1 MLFVYHYYNMRYTN
15 ILIIQPFGCVEI
27 EERGGQLINEVVLVG
42 RLTRVPELKYTS
54 EGIPFSHITVAVNR
68 NFRNQEGEVEADFV
82 SITLWRKNAENMT
95 KYCDKGSII
104 GVVGRVQTR
113 TFENNLQQRVYVT
126 DIIAEYVRFLS
137 GKPSS
142 PENQP

>member
-1 MLFVYHYYNMRYTN
+1 MLFVYHYYNMRYKN

>member
-1 MLFVYHYYNMRYTN
+1 MLFVYHYYNMRYKN

-27 EERGGQLINEVVLVG
+27 KERGGQLINEVVLVG

>member
-1 MLFVYHYYNMRYTN
+1 MLFVYHYYNTRYKN

>member
-1 MLFVYHYYNMRYTN
+1 MRYKN

>member
-1 MLFVYHYYNMRYTN
+1 M
-15 ILIIQPFGCVEI
+15 
-27 EERGGQLINEVVLVG
+27 INEVVLVG
-42 RLTRVPELKYTS
+42 RLTRAPELKYTS

-68 NFRNQEGEVEADFV
+68 NFRNQEGEVDADFV

-113 TFENNLQQRVYVT
+113 TFENNLHQRAYVT
-126 DIIAEYVRFLS
+126 EIIAEYVRFLS

>member
-1 MLFVYHYYNMRYTN
+1 MLFVYHYYNMRYKN

-104 GVVGRVQTR
+104 GVVGRVQTS

>member
-1 MLFVYHYYNMRYTN
+1 MLFVYHYYNMRYKN

-142 PENQP
+142 LENQP

>member
-1 MLFVYHYYNMRYTN
+1 MLFVYHYYNMRYKN

-27 EERGGQLINEVVLVG
+27 AERGGKLINEVVLVG